1 MGGQGVGE
9 ETQNLLKMF
18 STMGN
23 GKKAIIFSLQ
33 NHGI

>member
-9 ETQNLLKMF
+9 ETQNLLKIF

-23 GKKAIIFSLQ
+23 GEKQSFSLQ